1 MHMVVLMCPT
11 THTHSQTLL
20 VHLYLMIIKKK
31 SHVTVTRV
39 PVSVKA
45 CVKWRNK
52 NTLIRHNRF
61 LKP

>member
-31 SHVTVTRV
+31 SCNCYKGTG
-39 PVSVKA
+39 VSQSMCEMA
-45 CVKWRNK
+45 Q
-52 NTLIRHNRF
+52 
-61 LKP
+61 